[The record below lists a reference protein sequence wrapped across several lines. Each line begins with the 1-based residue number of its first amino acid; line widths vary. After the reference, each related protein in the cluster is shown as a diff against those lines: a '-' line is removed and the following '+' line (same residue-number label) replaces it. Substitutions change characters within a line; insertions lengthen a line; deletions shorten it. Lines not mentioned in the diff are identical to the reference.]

1 MGQVWEQWERP
12 GENGTGLGTVGQAW
26 GQWDRGICQAEQPNP
41 TPKEFRE
48 ASTELPALRRHVGMA
63 EGEEEEKED
72 EDPEGVPYFSS
83 SASGRQGGHRSGTG

>member
-1 MGQVWEQWERP
+1 M
-12 GENGTGLGTVGQAW
+12 GQAW
-26 GQWDRGICQAEQPNP
+26 GQWDRLGDNGTGGSVRLSSQIPP
-41 TPKEFRE
+41 PKEFRE